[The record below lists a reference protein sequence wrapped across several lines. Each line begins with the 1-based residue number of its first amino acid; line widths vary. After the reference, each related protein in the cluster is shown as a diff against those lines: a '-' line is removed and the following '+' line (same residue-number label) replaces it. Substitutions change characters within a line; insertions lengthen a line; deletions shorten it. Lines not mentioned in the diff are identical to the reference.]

1 MEIIALF
8 SLHSAIQY
16 ISAVEVL
23 SGAKAQGEDVLLC
36 HLVDQ
41 LLGNH
46 RAVREEERKSVD
58 VPRSSKCEGINVHLP
73 VVLFLSRLWGNMRI
87 DKFPQRL
94 LQPPVAILVVRA
106 RRLGLQPQ
114 RFGIRHSA

>member
-1 MEIIALF
+1 VEIIALF

-41 LLGNH
+41 LLGDNS
-46 RAVREEERKSVD
+46 A
-58 VPRSSKCEGINVHLP
+58 
-73 VVLFLSRLWGNMRI
+73 
-87 DKFPQRL
+87 
-94 LQPPVAILVVRA
+94 A
-106 RRLGLQPQ
+106 R
-114 RFGIRHSA
+114 